1 MSVYGVDI
9 ARREQGYQSDDE
21 QDDDEQEE
29 LCVYLPESQH
39 FALVEPFYTVR
50 GIFIERIILAKK
62 LFCRRHFP
70 ALSFCFFALCVLCFS
85 FCLRH
90 PDPPFVCV
98 CFLKCVAAEIHQ
110 RDRRSSADSV
120 DYRKHCD
127 YLLLAPA
134 AHLEM
139 MMNGSH
145 LEDAL
150 AVSYLEIA
158 YLEHV

>member
-9 ARREQGYQSDDE
+9 ARREQGYQTDDE

-29 LCVYLPESQH
+29 PCVYLSESQH

-62 LFCRRHFP
+62 LFAGDISP
-70 ALSFCFFALCVLCFS
+70 LSLFVFRSLCSLFS

-120 DYRKHCD
+120 DYRKHYD

-134 AHLEM
+134 AHLKM